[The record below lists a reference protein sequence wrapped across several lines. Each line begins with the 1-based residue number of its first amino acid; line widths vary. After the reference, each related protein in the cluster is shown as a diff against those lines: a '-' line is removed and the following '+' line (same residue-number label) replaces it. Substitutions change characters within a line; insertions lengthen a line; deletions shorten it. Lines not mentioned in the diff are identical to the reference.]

1 MVIRDDNALNK
12 TGNHASILM
21 YSQNKQIQIGRK
33 ESFFKQYNVDNKS
46 VTHQV

>member
-12 TGNHASILM
+12 TGNHASMLM

-33 ESFFKQYNVDNKS
+33 ESFFQ
-46 VTHQV
+46 TI